1 MIARVHS
8 VYAEGPRE
16 ARIQM
21 SIFRSEER
29 HVLESL
35 ARLAD
40 CNPFVPEFVDWER
53 SVLGASHAPH
63 GAVWS
68 LRATGVGESP
78 AFARLGTVAEEVARR
93 ARERLLRSTSA
104 TIEDRTSYARVAVF
118 VLYQRYA
125 DLLHTLHLEPTP
137 GRRRVAGYRQF
148 RRDLEHFLDADRF
161 RLTQPVDPAHL
172 FACFFQVRRAFHLIY
187 RHIVG
192 ASRPAARL
200 RAAVWQSIFTHD
212 VQRYWRF
219 LYDRMH
225 DVTTLVTGPSGT
237 GKELVARA
245 IGLSRYVPFDPDR
258 ETFVDGLDGAIH
270 AVNLSAMSPTL
281 IESELFGHRKGAFT
295 GAVQDRVGWLESCPA
310 LGTVLL
316 DEVGELD
323 ASIQIK
329 LLRVLQTREFH
340 RVGETTAREF
350 KGKLIAATNR
360 DLAEEMRAG
369 RFREDLYYRLC
380 SDLVATPSLRDQL
393 RDAPGELRNLV
404 LFVSER
410 VVGAEAAAQLADE
423 VLECVERDLGP
434 DYPWPGNVRELE
446 QCVRN
451 VLVRRQ
457 YRPSVTQREP
467 GSGGDVAA
475 ALGEGRVTAREL
487 LRRYCT
493 TVYAR
498 TGSYQETARRLE
510 LDRRTVKQH
519 IDPELLARLTP
530 DSASS

>member
-1 MIARVHS
+1 
-8 VYAEGPRE
+8 
-16 ARIQM
+16 M
-21 SIFRSEER
+21 SIFQPEER
-29 HVLESL
+29 QLLESL
-35 ARLAD
+35 GRLAD

-53 SVLGASHAPH
+53 SVLGAGHEPD

-68 LRATGVGESP
+68 LRASGAGESP
-78 AFARLGTVAEEVARR
+78 AFARLGAAAEEVARR
-93 ARERLLRSTSA
+93 ARERLLQSRAATLEERS
-104 TIEDRTSYARVAVF
+104 SYARVAVF
-118 VLYQRYA
+118 VLYQRHA
-125 DLLHTLHLEPTP
+125 DMLHDLHQDAAR
-137 GRRRVAGYRQF
+137 GRRRVAGFRSF
-148 RRDLEHFLDADRF
+148 RRDLDHFLDAGRF
-161 RLTQPVDPAHL
+161 RLTQAVDPAHL
-172 FACFFQVRRAFHLIY
+172 FACFYQVRRAFHLIY

-200 RAAVWQSIFTHD
+200 RAAVWESIFTHD
-212 VQRYWRF
+212 VQRYWRL
-219 LYDRMH
+219 LYDRMQ
-225 DVTTLVTGPSGT
+225 DVTTLITGPSGT

-245 IGLSRYVPFDPDR
+245 IGLSRYIPFDAER
-258 ETFVDGLDGAIH
+258 ETFADTLDGAFH
-270 AVNLSAMSPTL
+270 AVNLAAMSPTL

-316 DEVGELD
+316 DEVGEID

-329 LLRVLQTREFH
+329 LLRVLQTREFQ
-340 RVGETTAREF
+340 RVGETTTREF

-360 DLAEEMRAG
+360 DLEAEMRAG

-380 SDLVATPSLRDQL
+380 SDLIVTPSLRDQL
-393 RDAPGELRNLV
+393 RDAPEELRNLV
-404 LFVSER
+404 RFVCER
-410 VVGAEAAAQLADE
+410 VIGADGAPQLADE
-423 VLECVERDLGP
+423 VLACVERDLGP

-451 VLVRRQ
+451 VLVRKR
-457 YRPSVTQREP
+457 YRPPARREP
-467 GSGGDVAA
+467 GGADDDVAA

-519 IDPELLARLTP
+519 IDPELLTRLMP
-530 DSASS
+530 DSESS